1 MEILDNEF
9 RSVAPEDE
17 KKIGALHYEASMAA
31 KGIRQARIALYVLMG
46 LAVVS
51 MVVGYFQHDLWDVL
65 LEGCFWLA
73 AFSAAAWFAPARPRI
88 ALIAGLSI
96 YILQV
101 IAYGLLEPTTLA
113 RGLILKAAV
122 IYYLAKGI
130 SAALQI
136 EKINA
141 ELRIY
146 GQEASIYD

>member
-17 KKIGALHYEASMAA
+17 KKVGALHYEASMAA

-51 MVVGYFQHDLWDVL
+51 MAIGAFQHDLWDVL
-65 LEGCFWLA
+65 LEGCFWLLV
-73 AFSAAAWFAPARPRI
+73 FGGVAWFVPMRPRV
-88 ALIAGLSI
+88 ALIVGLSA
-96 YILQV
+96 YILQI
-101 IAYGLLEPTTLA
+101 IAYALLEPSNLA
-113 RGLILKAAV
+113 KGLLLKAVV

-130 SAALQI
+130 SAALRL

-141 ELRIY
+141 ELSSY
-146 GQEASIYD
+146 GQEASIHD